1 MIYKKSDNGYK
12 DVAPGLTRK
21 TLTYGEKALLSEFR
35 LAKGGILPAH
45 SHPHEQIGYLVSGKI
60 VLNIDG
66 QDHEFNPGDSWCI
79 AGDAVHSGKILED
92 AVAVEVFAP
101 VREDYL
107 D

>member
-1 MIYKKSDNGYK
+1 MIYKKSDAEYK
-12 DVAPGLTRK
+12 ELAQGVSRK

-35 LAKGGILPAH
+35 LAKGGILPVH
-45 SHPHEQIGYLVSGKI
+45 SHPQEQIGYLVSGKI
-60 VLNIDG
+60 VLNFEG
-66 QDHEFNPGDSWCI
+66 QDHEFGPGDSWCI